1 MSSQHTTRTG
11 SPNRR
16 PAAGWLGVG
25 MAALAF
31 GQMSCGGAS
40 PTGPTSGSLSTMAAG
55 DDSLASGFAA
65 TSDSASAVPVVT
77 AQNATPNLVLR
88 TQPPAT
94 PGNPYSLITGK
105 APLEVKFNLCKSDD
119 PDQPG
124 DSGEDG
130 DSLNWQFHFGDD
142 GSEPFNPDGSF
153 NANFA
158 RVCRTSHTYAEG
170 SYIATVSVTD
180 KHLEDQGRDVSGLAR
195 VVEQVA
201 IVVSG
206 SGGTSTSF
214 KDASSL
220 TTLFATNNSYAG
232 NTFDLQSSVPLQITG
247 FDVNL
252 SASGGTHTVAVY
264 YRTGTANGAESSAA
278 GWSLLGKDTAVVSSG
293 TNSPSTVNVGGLT
306 LNPGTIY
313 GFYVDVESYPSASML
328 YTNGGPA
335 VFSNGDL
342 SLTTYHGKG
351 NPAFSGGTFFPRQ
364 WNGTVHYVK

>member
-1 MSSQHTTRTG
+1 MSSRHTALPGCTDRRYG
-11 SPNRR
+11 SGWP
-16 PAAGWLGVG
+16 WLG
-25 MAALAF
+25 MAILAF
-31 GQMSCGGAS
+31 GQMSCGGSS
-40 PTGPTSGSLSTMAAG
+40 PTGPTPGALSTIVGG
-55 DDSLASGFAA
+55 DDASAGSFSAV
-65 TSDSASAVPVVT
+65 DSASAGPLVT

-88 TQPPAT
+88 TQPPAA
-94 PGNPYSLITGK
+94 PGNPYALITGK

-119 PDQPG
+119 PDQTG
-124 DSGEDG
+124 DPEEEG

-142 GSEPFNPDGSF
+142 GTEPFNPDGSF

-206 SGGTSTSF
+206 SGGSSSNL

-220 TTLFATNNSYAG
+220 TTLFASNNQFAG
-232 NTFDLQSSVPLQITG
+232 NTFDLQASVPLQITG

-252 SASGGTHTVAVY
+252 ASPGGTHTVAVY

-278 GWSLLGKDTAVVSSG
+278 GWTLLGKDTAVVG
-293 TNSPSTVNVGGLT
+293 AGLDSPSSVNVGGLT
-306 LNPGTIY
+306 LNPGTVY
-313 GFYVDVESYPSASML
+313 GFYVDLESYPSSSL
-328 YTNGGPA
+328 RYTNGGPA

-351 NPAFSGGTFFPRQ
+351 NPAFSGSSFFPRQ